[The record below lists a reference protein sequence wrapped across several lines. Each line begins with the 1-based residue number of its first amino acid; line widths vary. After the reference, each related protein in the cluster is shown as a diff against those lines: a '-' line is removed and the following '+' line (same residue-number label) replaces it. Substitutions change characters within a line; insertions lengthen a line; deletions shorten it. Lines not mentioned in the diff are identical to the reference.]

1 MKNTIDLFP
10 QSEREKFRMQSFA
23 CDKLLLRR
31 EEGILLLE
39 DTIHQ
44 YCSRYTNTIILLLP
58 FMFDKWQRIRWSG
71 ITDSFVSLKERLLGR
86 ARERERERM
95 KEWCQPFRWN
105 TISLLS
111 RQPYPSS
118 TLCLFIPLIIVF
130 PSFKNV
136 HLSFL
141 RTFSKLSSNLSLFPS
156 SCYSTPLIPL
166 GVSIEWV

>member
-10 QSEREKFRMQSFA
+10 QSESERERVRVRMQSFA

-31 EEGILLLE
+31 EGILLLE

-44 YCSRYTNTIILLLP
+44 YCSRHTNTIILLLP

-86 ARERERERM
+86 ARERERM

-105 TISLLS
+105 TISPLS

-118 TLCLFIPLIIVF
+118 TLCLFISLIIVF
-130 PSFKNV
+130 LPFKNV

-141 RTFSKLSSNLSLFPS
+141 RTFSELSSNLSHYFLP
-156 SCYSTPLIPL
+156 PVIPPRWYL
-166 GVSIEWV
+166 